1 MVPCRALIRKHL
13 SLLKPG
19 EIFTTRDLLS
29 YGRRSAVDKTLV
41 LMVQSGYLT
50 RLAYGVFV
58 VSHTSK
64 PFYTVAEIVER
75 KALAFGKVL
84 YIHGSNFKIKQSSRI
99 KIKIH
104 SSKVVQGA
112 IGPAQ
117 GVSAKN
123 ESTQALTLT
132 GESKGESKD
141 EYRGE
146 YKGQFRRRYK
156 GENQAA
162 ATKSE
167 QFLYSCSTSSS
178 SFRFRCGPAR
188 KIDLAMVR
196 YCCTKLL
203 KYGDSNV
210 GLTIRGLVSIGAKEI
225 DDEIVQ
231 GALDQLHFKEQEE
244 LRMASAWMPHWLA
257 NRLITLQSAIA
268 SALRFQRSRTHA
280 GASAM

>member
-50 RLAYGVFV
+50 RLAFGVFV
-58 VSHTSK
+58 ITHTSK

-84 YIHGSNFKIKQSSRI
+84 YIHGSNFKIKQNSRI
-99 KIKIH
+99 NIRIQ

-117 GVSAKN
+117 GVAANTEGTK
-123 ESTQALTLT
+123 ELILR
-132 GESKGESKD
+132 D
-141 EYRGE
+141 EYKGE
-146 YKGQFRRRYK
+146 YKDDYKGQDKGRRK
-156 GENQAA
+156 GENREAA
-162 ATKSE
+162 NSE

-203 KYGDSNV
+203 KYGDTNV
-210 GLTIRGLVSIGAKEI
+210 GLTIRGLVSIGAKDI
-225 DDEIVQ
+225 DDGIVQ
-231 GALDQLHFKEQEE
+231 SALNQLHFKEQEE

-268 SALRFQRSRTHA
+268 SALRFQKSRTHA
-280 GASAM
+280 GVV

>member
-50 RLAYGVFV
+50 RLAFGVFV
-58 VSHTSK
+58 VTHTSK

-84 YIHGSNFKIKQSSRI
+84 YIHGSNFKIKPGSPINI
-99 KIKIH
+99 KIQ

-112 IGPAQ
+112 ICPAQ

-123 ESTQALTLT
+123 EGKQALTLPGEFK
-132 GESKGESKD
+132 GESKGEFNGDSK
-141 EYRGE
+141 GE
-146 YKGQFRRRYK
+146 YKGQSR
-156 GENQAA
+156 GENQGAGA
-162 ATKSE
+162 YSE
-167 QFLYSCSTSSS
+167 QFPYSCSTSSS
-178 SFRFRCGPAR
+178 SFRFRCGPTR
-188 KIDLAMVR
+188 KIDQAMVR

-210 GLTIRGLVSIGAKEI
+210 GITIRGLVFIGAKEI
-225 DDEIVQ
+225 DDFIVQ
-231 GALDQLHFKEQEE
+231 GALEQLHYKEQEE

-257 NRLITLQSAIA
+257 DLSLIHI
-268 SALRFQRSRTHA
+268 
-280 GASAM
+280 